1 MEAAVNCDL
10 NLAMVTLKGKPMKK
24 KKNAD
29 GEELDEWETAS
40 EKPATTNP

>member
-1 MEAAVNCDL
+1 MEAAINCDVK
-10 NLAMVTLKGKPMKK
+10 LAMATLDKPMKK

-40 EKPATTNP
+40 EKPFIAHP